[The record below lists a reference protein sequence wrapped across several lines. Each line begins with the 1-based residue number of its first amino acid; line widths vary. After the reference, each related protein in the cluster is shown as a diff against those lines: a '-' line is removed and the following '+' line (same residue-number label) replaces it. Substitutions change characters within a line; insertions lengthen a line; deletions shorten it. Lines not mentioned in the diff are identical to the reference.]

1 MITRITSNMQNIL
14 NISYSRESNCS
25 SDDDTSNN
33 DVIDFETGV
42 TEVADVSTNPDE
54 TVVQPPDEL
63 VAKEVSAIVNY
74 DKGKSK
80 ASTSTNSSASRV
92 HIQETRNKRY
102 TPAQQQ
108 RHDIYKSMVALFDAE
123 KKKEEK
129 EEDEID
135 MAFTACAVRMRIHL
149 NKDQIEDVIQEVE
162 GVVRRAINNVR
173 KGMPPLRPSPTPF
186 MQPGANVI
194 QSPMSNIGQ
203 MQASIR
209 PQQQQQQ
216 QQNIGPQVHTPTVP
230 EGGDFFFDH
239 MTNQEHTA
247 IHRCRY
253 A

>member
-1 MITRITSNMQNIL
+1 MQNIL

-25 SDDDTSNN
+25 SDDDNSNN
-33 DVIDFETGV
+33 EVIDLETGV
-42 TEVADVSTNPDE
+42 AEVADVSANPEE

-74 DKGKSK
+74 DKDKGKSK
-80 ASTSTNSSASRV
+80 ASTSSSSSSSTNRV
-92 HIQETRNKRY
+92 HIQETRKKRY

-123 KKKEEK
+123 NKKDEK

-194 QSPMSNIGQ
+194 QSPMPNMTQ
-203 MQASIR
+203 MQPTIR

-216 QQNIGPQVHTPTVP
+216 QQNMAPQIHTPTVP
-230 EGGDFFFDH
+230 EAGDFFRPH
-239 MTNQEHTA
+239 NESQTYSYTQM
-247 IHRCRY
+247 
-253 A
+253 